1 MNQLCLVAAGVD
13 CVAITQ
19 GLAAHSIVLLAA
31 KSRRPLQTS
40 IGLELVLA
48 LLIIVLTAT
57 LTTVTGP
64 P

>member
-1 MNQLCLVAAGVD
+1 
-13 CVAITQ
+13 
-19 GLAAHSIVLLAA
+19 VLLAA

>member
-1 MNQLCLVAAGVD
+1 
-13 CVAITQ
+13 
-19 GLAAHSIVLLAA
+19 VLLAA

-64 P
+64 PSADAADLPDI

>member
-1 MNQLCLVAAGVD
+1 LLRQSA
-13 CVAITQ
+13 
-19 GLAAHSIVLLAA
+19 LAAVAGLLAA